1 MAHGDYNCCAV
12 CDCKL
17 DFNAS
22 DPRTKKEICTDCL
35 HTLKDN
41 GLNVLNPD
49 ELIKWIET
57 ADEEVLKDTLDKI
70 GFSFCYYSNPV
81 DDAVLK
87 RSGRR
92 D

>member
-17 DFNAS
+17 DYNAS
-22 DPRTKKEICTDCL
+22 DPRTKEEICTDCL
-35 HTLKDN
+35 HTLRDN
-41 GLNVLNPD
+41 GLKILDPD
-49 ELIKWIET
+49 EFIKWIES
-57 ADEEVLKDTLDKI
+57 ADREEICDTLKKI

-87 RSGRR
+87 RCGEF